1 MYEYDNI
8 LNGKTSR
15 DTYAEKLNQAENTRK
30 ANNVTKNNPV
40 RNLLSNII
48 SIIS

>member
-15 DTYAEKLNQAENTRK
+15 DAYAEKLNEAANIRK
-30 ANNVTKNNPV
+30 ANNVIKNNSI
-40 RNLLSNII
+40 RNLFSNVI